1 MKIGFLTG
9 ALVGLAVGVKIK
21 EKYRARIQELMS
33 RLRQTPPIAQAMDAA
48 GEKAGTLVRFAG
60 HELTE
65 RAVDRVKYGM
75 FGMDNPLV
83 IENAE
88 KRVETVEAV
97 VVPEATTKTEDK
109 GEEA

>member
-9 ALVGLAVGVKIK
+9 ALVGLAMGVKIK
-21 EKYRARIQELMS
+21 EKHRAQIRELMS

-48 GEKAGTLVRFAG
+48 GEKAGALVRFAG
-60 HELTE
+60 QELTE
-65 RAVDRVKYGM
+65 RAVDRVKYGV

-88 KRVETVEAV
+88 ERVETVEAV
-97 VVPEATTKTEDK
+97 AVPEVTTTTEGK
-109 GEEA
+109 GEGV